1 LGQLPAAGQEVYRT
15 TNYGT
20 TWDTAGTIP
29 TNGSTQSLVALGT
42 NLIAGVWGCPA
53 FGTTRDVYVSDDSG
67 ATWTR
72 TFFGLYPSIFIIHGS
87 DVFALAPSGGGSCGQ
102 SGGMFRTTDNGASW
116 TNISIPSNY
125 WYHTTLVSDGTE
137 IYAGSLASTF
147 FGSFGGV
154 FRSTDDGTTWQ
165 DRSPGLSHLN
175 ISSLVQVG
183 NNLFAGTSG
192 GNVFTSTDDGIN
204 WRSASV
210 GLTDPNINSLSPIGT
225 NLFAGT
231 NTGLFLTTN
240 SGLSWNQITNG
251 LPPNHSATGVVSSGS
266 NLLAGVSGFPGTS
279 GVYISADNG
288 LTWSQSSLMLSY
300 PVGFAIV
307 GTNVFAAL
315 SPGGVFLSTD
325 HGSSW
330 TDVTSNL
337 PNNSIQNFG
346 AGNGNLFVYLFNVG
360 VFRSMDN
367 GANWTLLPQ
376 ALPFNSMI
384 TFETNIFA
392 GAQGGV
398 YLSADNGDNWTP
410 VNDGLPFN
418 AYGGTL
424 VTRGDHMFAGI
435 SSNVIAS
442 GVYRR
447 PLSEMALTR
456 PILVFPEDGSGQP
469 LSLTLRWRSVPSAML
484 YTAQVATDA
493 QFSNIVVEDTSLTD
507 TSRAIGPLSDNTL
520 YYWRVRGRNNTLEG
534 PFSLVGYFRTVGS
547 PPAQVQLSSPE
558 HGASINA
565 DTVDCYWFDP
575 GVLVTHYWFER
586 SLDSLF
592 SSPLVD
598 STLTTTHTVS
608 RDLVTNTTYWW
619 RVRAKN
625 IAGWGPY
632 SGPRNFTVIITDVA
646 GGEGLPTEFS
656 LKQNYPN
663 PFNPSTI
670 IAYDLP
676 SATHVTLAVYD
687 VLGRE
692 IQTLVNESH
701 VAGRYNVEFAA
712 TGLASGMYLYRITAG
727 EFVQTRKLLLLR

>member
-1 LGQLPAAGQEVYRT
+1 LQLKSQLNLGQLPAAGQEVYRT

-456 PILVFPEDGSGQP
+456 PILVFPEDGDSSI
-469 LSLTLRWRSVPSAML
+469 LS
-484 YTAQVATDA
+484 
-493 QFSNIVVEDTSLTD
+493 
-507 TSRAIGPLSDNTL
+507 
-520 YYWRVRGRNNTLEG
+520 
-534 PFSLVGYFRTVGS
+534 
-547 PPAQVQLSSPE
+547 
-558 HGASINA
+558 
-565 DTVDCYWFDP
+565 
-575 GVLVTHYWFER
+575 
-586 SLDSLF
+586 
-592 SSPLVD
+592 
-598 STLTTTHTVS
+598 
-608 RDLVTNTTYWW
+608 
-619 RVRAKN
+619 
-625 IAGWGPY
+625 
-632 SGPRNFTVIITDVA
+632 
-646 GGEGLPTEFS
+646 
-656 LKQNYPN
+656 
-663 PFNPSTI
+663 
-670 IAYDLP
+670 
-676 SATHVTLAVYD
+676 
-687 VLGRE
+687 
-692 IQTLVNESH
+692 
-701 VAGRYNVEFAA
+701 
-712 TGLASGMYLYRITAG
+712 
-727 EFVQTRKLLLLR
+727 